1 MNWLINYLEECAGKY
16 FVYKNKKNREQESN
30 SWIANSVTGTER
42 TTESVLVRS
51 LIHLGKVCMLSHVRF
66 FVTPWAAAHQAPV
79 SMQFSRQEYWS
90 GLLFLSPRILPN
102 PGIEP
107 TSPVSPASTGEFFTS
122 VLGGLAGFP
131 CSPRNSQVSSPAS
144 ELEKSINSSVL
155 SFLYWPTVTSIH
167 EYWKNQFD

>member
-1 MNWLINYLEECAGKY
+1 M
-16 FVYKNKKNREQESN
+16 
-30 SWIANSVTGTER
+30 
-42 TTESVLVRS
+42 LVRS

-122 VLGGLAGFP
+122 VPPVKTFDTFP
-131 CSPRNSQVSSPAS
+131 ADQIQII
-144 ELEKSINSSVL
+144 KH
-155 SFLYWPTVTSIH
+155 LYIDH
-167 EYWKNQFD
+167 FF